1 MKNKVKKNENIK
13 YKLHNTNHSKI
24 HIIGGSEKTARK
36 GMENMSDEIMAEIFP
51 KLKKENG
58 IQVQEAQIIPHKMN
72 SNSPITRHII
82 IKMA

>member
-1 MKNKVKKNENIK
+1 M
-13 YKLHNTNHSKI
+13 HNTKHSKI
-24 HIIGGSEKTARK
+24 HIIGGSEKRARK

-58 IQVQEAQIIPHKMN
+58 IQVQEAQIIPHKIN
-72 SNSPITRHII
+72 SNSPIATHII

>member
-1 MKNKVKKNENIK
+1 
-13 YKLHNTNHSKI
+13 
-24 HIIGGSEKTARK
+24 
-36 GMENMSDEIMAEIFP
+36 MENMSDEIMAEIFP

>member
-1 MKNKVKKNENIK
+1 MN
-13 YKLHNTNHSKI
+13 NTKHSKI
-24 HIIGGSEKTARK
+24 HIIGGSEKRARK

-58 IQVQEAQIIPHKMN
+58 IQVQEAQIIPHKIN
-72 SNSPITRHII
+72 SNSPIATHII